1 MDCTAFKDNSE
12 KAADL
17 LPSGPEMSS
26 EQKQAASPD
35 LPKTAESS
43 DTHALPQTDCHVITD
58 CTASKDKAAKKDSV
72 KTDGAP
78 TLQTDI
84 GKPHGDSA
92 PDAGPL
98 PVTTDTPPA
107 KNEAVKAEERHKL
120 ARQRREERAK
130 HMEERS
136 QQQAAKRAHWLEKE
150 EKARRLRDQQLGDR
164 RRKLEE
170 QRLLA
175 ERRRAIL
182 EEKQREK
189 LEKNK
194 ARYEAAVKRSVKKT
208 WAEIRQQRGSWAGGL
223 NQNSRRES
231 RCSASM
237 VNLTKQ
243 VDSVISKRLSK
254 SSATLWNSP
263 CQTRRRQLSPWE
275 ASIVERLM
283 RPTLSFLARSRS
295 ATTLMSSTLGA
306 HSPAGFNS
314 PLSTCGEQRSQRFQV
329 SASTPNIAPRKQD
342 SMERRRK
349 EKKDKERE
357 NEKEKNALS
366 KQSLKMR
373 QSMPSLKPRVQPS
386 PTSPRTISKPSGSE
400 TPAGSKTHPRRAKTP
415 ARVPP
420 RAASPVTGGK
430 MRVSRQPVATE
441 KKGSAGVPAIV
452 VSAALAT
459 PLSKSTPVIAS
470 TQKQPSPG
478 PKPHSMVKLMAVA
491 DTKKAPPTTIQMK
504 ALSQSTPI
512 ITPTPKQT
520 PPTINPATPLSLSRP
535 VQTPSPKQA
544 SAESTPPH
552 TSAAPGRFSAG
563 TTDPEEA
570 ARSLAEKRRQAREQ
584 RERRDQER
592 GRPECRVPAVK
603 KAQEGDTQ
611 KRGEALSVET
621 PAMEQTQQQR
631 REDAAAEERR
641 LVRERH
647 FQKEGQERLER
658 KKRLDEIMKRTR
670 KPDSGEKTE
679 DSLAALADCADMQV
693 IQDSGTVLAGHQK
706 DPTGVKDP
714 AMGQSLESLQ
724 YSPANRGSAA
734 VMNGIQ
740 TAKQNGIAV
749 TAVASELEEIVHL
762 SNHNNANS
770 RGPDRSETDIHS
782 EPILV
787 FKGGSPF
794 LMRASTMQPQHVTEV
809 L

>member
-130 HMEERS
+130 HM
-136 QQQAAKRAHWLEKE
+136 AAKRAHWLEKE

-223 NQNSRRES
+223 NQNSRRE
-231 RCSASM
+231 
-237 VNLTKQ
+237 
-243 VDSVISKRLSK
+243 
-254 SSATLWNSP
+254 
-263 CQTRRRQLSPWE
+263 TRRRQLSPWE

-631 REDAAAEERR
+631 RQEDAAAEERR